1 MARTRT
7 RNLGLCATAAAVV
20 GLLAA
25 APAGA
30 TVVDRG
36 PYTDSYSFEYDD
48 CGFDVLVEGTVSG
61 HFRMRAGK
69 GKTDTAFFLNDT
81 HSYTETHTNPA
92 TGATLT
98 ITGHAV
104 FNEIKATRVEGNIF
118 EFEAVEA
125 GQPLQMYDSAGNLVL
140 RDRGSIHHHAL
151 FDTEGDDEPGGILV
165 ADLPADVHGPHPGFD
180 PESFCEAITPLIGS

>member
-1 MARTRT
+1 M
-7 RNLGLCATAAAVV
+7 V

-125 GQPLQMYDSAGNLVL
+125 GQPLRMYDWPATSYCETEAPSTTTPCSTQRATTFRAGNSSQTCPPTCTA
-140 RDRGSIHHHAL
+140 RTPGSTHSRSAR
-151 FDTEGDDEPGGILV
+151 P
-165 ADLPADVHGPHPGFD
+165 
-180 PESFCEAITPLIGS
+180 SRR